1 MVPRSFTQVQLF
13 LCYTSSSDSPWALDL
28 QARNILLRIEDPTVL
43 RDAEDDEFKEPSS
56 RKITGLTTIFETR
69 DLLGPLRRWIGERSR
84 PVLCDF
90 GEART
95 GKGSYEELIQ
105 PHVYRAP
112 EVFLKLPWG
121 TPVDIWNL
129 GCMVSRISVALF
141 LAFLF
146 VNRYGTLF
154 SVDPSSP
161 SVGEVHPMD

>member
-1 MVPRSFTQVQLF
+1 MNP
-13 LCYTSSSDSPWALDL
+13 
-28 QARNILLRIEDPTVL
+28 
-43 RDAEDDEFKEPSS
+43 KEPSS

-90 GEART
+90 GEERT
-95 GKGSYEELIQ
+95 GKDSYE
-105 PHVYRAP
+105 

-129 GCMVSRISVALF
+129 GCMVSRISVVLF